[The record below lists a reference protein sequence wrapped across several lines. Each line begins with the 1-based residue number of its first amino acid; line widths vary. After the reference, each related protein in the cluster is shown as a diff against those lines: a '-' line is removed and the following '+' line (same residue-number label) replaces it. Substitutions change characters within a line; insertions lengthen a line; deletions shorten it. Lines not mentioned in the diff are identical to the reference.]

1 MNSQEPIS
9 SPLSP
14 TSSDIEEIPFVP
26 PAMSIEVSSKVS
38 IMDNCCSKVRFYQV
52 YNLPY

>member
-14 TSSDIEEIPFVP
+14 STSDIEEIPYVP

-38 IMDNCCSKVRFYQV
+38 KVDNC
-52 YNLPY
+52 

>member
-9 SPLSP
+9 SPLTP
-14 TSSDIEEIPFVP
+14 TTSDIEEIPYVP

-38 IMDNCCSKVRFYQV
+38 RMDKC
-52 YNLPY
+52 

>member
-9 SPLSP
+9 SPISP
-14 TSSDIEEIPFVP
+14 TTSDIDEIPYVP

-38 IMDNCCSKVRFYQV
+38 RIVRFGQV
-52 YNLPY
+52 YNMHY